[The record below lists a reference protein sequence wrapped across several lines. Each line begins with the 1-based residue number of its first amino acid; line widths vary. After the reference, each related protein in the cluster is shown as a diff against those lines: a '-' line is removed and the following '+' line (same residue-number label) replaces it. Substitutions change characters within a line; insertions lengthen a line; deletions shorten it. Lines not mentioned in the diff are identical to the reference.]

1 MYLYSQPPPA
11 LYSQLPGNHRS
22 SHNFHH
28 RTPGG
33 QVHGSRKT
41 ELKFTLSPSDV
52 QQDEQADPGQA
63 EQHLWSRSPPRSF
76 SVGPCSG
83 AHDEE
88 SKLRSEPK
96 SESESEDGRW
106 WWWWWGEIA
115 LTHARWI
122 RAAAVK
128 ETILTPHLLRRQR
141 KQTALRG
148 NRNPTLCCGANIRTV
163 TVLIIERGARRPA
176 PGKMMHLK
184 ISLSLWKPRSG
195 LCASMS

>member
-1 MYLYSQPPPA
+1 MRSQNSA
-11 LYSQLPGNHRS
+11 
-22 SHNFHH
+22 
-28 RTPGG
+28 
-33 QVHGSRKT
+33 
-41 ELKFTLSPSDV
+41 LSPS
-52 QQDEQADPGQA
+52 P
-63 EQHLWSRSPPRSF
+63 SPS
-76 SVGPCSG
+76 
-83 AHDEE
+83 
-88 SKLRSEPK
+88 LRTGGGGGGE
-96 SESESEDGRW
+96 GV
-106 WWWWWGEIA
+106 GEIA

>member
-1 MYLYSQPPPA
+1 MSRQIQDKLSSISGADLLRAPSLSVRAAEPMMRSQNSA
-11 LYSQLPGNHRS
+11 
-22 SHNFHH
+22 
-28 RTPGG
+28 
-33 QVHGSRKT
+33 
-41 ELKFTLSPSDV
+41 LSPS
-52 QQDEQADPGQA
+52 P
-63 EQHLWSRSPPRSF
+63 SPS
-76 SVGPCSG
+76 
-83 AHDEE
+83 
-88 SKLRSEPK
+88 LRTGGGGGGE
-96 SESESEDGRW
+96 GV
-106 WWWWWGEIA
+106 GEIA